1 MAKMSTGAIVA
12 ITGGIVAV
20 AGVGL
25 YFALRPKKKTPTAA
39 GKVTPT
45 ATKPVQQ
52 PASRPTQQQ
61 PTQQSGGVNLNVADT
76 ISAIGSLFKKKPATT
91 SPIKYNEQGLS
102 NADLFYDEFFKT
114 YGYGT
119 GSGGGSV
126 DNAGI
131 FWEEY
136 FNNYYKNQGNAAND
150 FADYYDY
157 SMYSI

>member
-12 ITGGIVAV
+12 ITGGVVAI

-25 YFALRPKKKTPTAA
+25 YFALRPKKTTPTA
-39 GKVTPT
+39 GRVTPT
-45 ATKPVQQ
+45 APKPVQQ
-52 PASRPTQQQ
+52 KPVQRPVAQQ
-61 PTQQSGGVNLNVADT
+61 PQQSGGVNLNVADT
-76 ISAIGSLFKKKPATT
+76 ISALGSLFKKKPAAT

-114 YGYGT
+114 YGYGSNT
-119 GSGGGSV
+119 GGGGSV
-126 DNAGI
+126 DNAGE
-131 FWEEY
+131 FWEQY
-136 FNNYYKNQGNAAND
+136 FNDYYSNQGSVAAD